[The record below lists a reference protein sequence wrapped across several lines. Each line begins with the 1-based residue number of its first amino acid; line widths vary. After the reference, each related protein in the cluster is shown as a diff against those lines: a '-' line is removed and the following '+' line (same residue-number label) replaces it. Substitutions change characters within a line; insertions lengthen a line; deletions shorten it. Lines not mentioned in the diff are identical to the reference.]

1 VTPLEEAEALV
12 TALADLYGETR
23 VRAQQIALARAY
35 WQAVR
40 VRDALRLA
48 VAA

>member
-1 VTPLEEAEALV
+1 MSPLEDAEALV
-12 TALADLYGETR
+12 SELAALYAETR
-23 VRAQQIALARAY
+23 VRAQQIALSRAY

>member
-1 VTPLEEAEALV
+1 MSALDDADALV
-12 TALADLYGETR
+12 AELAALFHDCR
-23 VRAQQIALARAY
+23 IRSQQIALSRAY

-40 VRDALRLA
+40 VRDALRLT